1 MSRIGDTRGA
11 YRVLVGRPER
21 KKALG
26 RPRRKREN
34 NIKMGIQEMGWG
46 NMDWI
51 AMAQDRDRWGAV
63 VNAVMN
69 LRVP

>member
-1 MSRIGDTRGA
+1 MGDTRGA

-26 RPRRKREN
+26 RPRRKRED

-51 AMAQDRDRWGAV
+51 DMAQERDRWGAV

>member
-1 MSRIGDTRGA
+1 MARMGDTRGA

-21 KKALG
+21 KKVLG
-26 RPRRKREN
+26 RPRRKRED

-51 AMAQDRDRWGAV
+51 DMAQDRDKWGAV

>member
-1 MSRIGDTRGA
+1 MARMGDTRGA

-26 RPRRKREN
+26 RPRRKRED

-51 AMAQDRDRWGAV
+51 DMAQERDRWGAV